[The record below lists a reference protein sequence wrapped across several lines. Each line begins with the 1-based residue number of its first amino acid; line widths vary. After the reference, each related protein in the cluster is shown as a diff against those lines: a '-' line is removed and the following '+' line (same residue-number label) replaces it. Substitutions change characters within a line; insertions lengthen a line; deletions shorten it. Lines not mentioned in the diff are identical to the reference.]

1 MLLKCLFFSL
11 FFCYIRKNNIMENPS
26 RYLYINTTKTRNENK
41 SGKAFI
47 KLELFMNKVE
57 AIATVSFTLWL
68 HCRLSEIELIV
79 SNLALR
85 GTKYKKQE
93 EEEKNQIRI
102 SKASWK
108 KQRSCKCNP
117 YPFCFFLHYIALFLT
132 FEKFETILRPR
143 LAKQSWPFSWDRTV
157 AEVRIWFF
165 SNEFWQ
171 WMKPH
176 IIHFINKPII
186 SMIFKRLFSLLSWTS
201 IC

>member
-1 MLLKCLFFSL
+1 
-11 FFCYIRKNNIMENPS
+11 MENPS
-26 RYLYINTTKTRNENK
+26 WYLYINTTKTRNENK
-41 SGKAFI
+41 SSKALI
-47 KLELFMNKVE
+47 ELELFMNKVE
-57 AIATVSFTLWL
+57 AIATVSFNLWL

-85 GTKYKKQE
+85 GKNTKNKK
-93 EEEKNQIRI
+93 KKKSNQIRI

-108 KQRSCKCNP
+108 RQRSCKCNP

-143 LAKQSWPFSWDRTV
+143 LAKQSWPFSRERTV

-186 SMIFKRLFSLLSWTS
+186 ITIFKRLFSLLSWTS
-201 IC
+201 ICHTPIQTERH